1 MAINEPGATQSP
13 LQQALER
20 FKSLPRNV
28 QLVVIGIFAL
38 IVLMILFRSGGNDAP
53 QQQAAPQGNKVSV
66 DLANQQGLTPPNA
79 EGDFQ
84 AVGTPEAALRRN
96 FASEVM
102 GQVNELEEK
111 LQQQA
116 EEQNAVFQQRAQELQ
131 DLQLQ
136 LKESLDAIVSER
148 RSLEESMGRQR
159 EELATLAEEAR
170 RQARVQ
176 QAATGEQPLPVA
188 KQRGPITQIP
198 LGAAIGGGVNP
209 NQALIS
215 GATGGVL
222 GGAPD
227 QGQASG
233 GSKGSKSGESA
244 TPFIPPLGFIKA
256 TLLNGVDALAGGGRA
271 TPALARLQGK
281 YKTAMNSTVIL
292 DGCFLLIEFEGDI
305 STERARGKPSK
316 MTCVYPDRGAV
327 TYSVSGY
334 AVDAEDG
341 LEGIPGAFY
350 EGDAG
355 RIAAALVAEFTAGL
369 ANIVEQNQFTST
381 VDSEG
386 TERRVLTGDQGK
398 AEVAGAANDATQSLR
413 DYLFARANRVL
424 PFIRIDAQREIH
436 LVLLSGVELRSPEG
450 NAWSAM
456 FDAGSKK

>member
-1 MAINEPGATQSP
+1 MS
-13 LQQALER
+13 
-20 FKSLPRNV
+20 
-28 QLVVIGIFAL
+28 
-38 IVLMILFRSGGNDAP
+38 
-53 QQQAAPQGNKVSV
+53 
-66 DLANQQGLTPPNA
+66 
-79 EGDFQ
+79 
-84 AVGTPEAALRRN
+84 
-96 FASEVM
+96 
-102 GQVNELEEK
+102 
-111 LQQQA
+111 
-116 EEQNAVFQQRAQELQ
+116 
-131 DLQLQ
+131 
-136 LKESLDAIVSER
+136 
-148 RSLEESMGRQR
+148 RQR

-198 LGAAIGGGVNP
+198 LGGGGTGGLGVNP
-209 NQALIS
+209 SQALVS

-222 GGAPD
+222 SNAG
-227 QGQASG
+227 QGPSAE
-233 GSKGSKSGESA
+233 SKKGTAE
-244 TPFIPPLGFIKA
+244 TPFIPPLGFIKG

-271 TPALARLQGK
+271 TPALVRLQGK

-292 DGCFLLIEFEGDI
+292 DGCFALVEFEGDI

-369 ANIVEQNQFTST
+369 ANVVEQNQYTST
-381 VDSEG
+381 VDSNG
-386 TERRVLTGDQGK
+386 TERRVITGDQGK
-398 AEVAGAANDATQSLR
+398 AQVAGAANDATQSLR

-424 PFIRIDAQREIH
+424 PFVRIDAQREIH
-436 LVLLSGVELRSPEG
+436 LVLLSGVELRTPEG
-450 NAWSAM
+450 KAWSAM
-456 FDAGSKK
+456 FDAGSKN

>member
-28 QLVVIGIFAL
+28 QLIAIGIFAL
-38 IVLMILFRSGGNDAP
+38 IVLMILFRSGGSDTPAST
-53 QQQAAPQGNKVSV
+53 AEQGNRVTV
-66 DLANQQGLTPPNA
+66 DLSKQGLTPPST
-79 EGDFQ
+79 EGGFQ

-102 GQVNELEEK
+102 GQVNELESK
-111 LQQQA
+111 LQRQA
-116 EEQNAVFQQRAQELQ
+116 EEQNQVFQQRAQELQ

-176 QAATGEQPLPVA
+176 QAATGEQALPVA

-198 LGAAIGGGVNP
+198 LGGGGGGIGVNP

-222 GGAPD
+222 GGSN
-227 QGQASG
+227 QGLVNKLEG
-233 GSKGSKSGESA
+233 GNKEKAA
-244 TPFIPPLGFIKA
+244 TPFIPPLGFVKA

-341 LEGIPGAFY
+341 VEGIPGAFY

-355 RIAAALVAEFTAGL
+355 RIAAALIAEFTAGL
-369 ANIVEQNQFTST
+369 ANVIEQNQFTST
-381 VDSEG
+381 VDADG

-398 AEVAGAANDATQSLR
+398 AQVAGAANDATQSLR

-436 LVLLSGVELRSPEG
+436 IVMLSGVELRTPEG
-450 NAWSAM
+450 KAWSAM
-456 FDAGSKK
+456 FDAGSSK

>member
-13 LQQALER
+13 IQQALER
-20 FKSLPRNV
+20 FKALPRNV

-38 IVLMILFRSGGNDAP
+38 IVLMILFRSGGSDPAP
-53 QQQAAPQGNKVSV
+53 QAAAQQGNKVSV
-66 DLANQQGLTPPNA
+66 DLANQRGLTPPNA

-136 LKESLDAIVSER
+136 LKESLDAIGSER
-148 RSLEESMGRQR
+148 RSLEESMARQR

-198 LGAAIGGGVNP
+198 LGPAIGGGVNP

-215 GATGGVL
+215 GATGGML

-233 GSKGSKSGESA
+233 NRGGSSQGAQTEI
-244 TPFIPPLGFIKA
+244 PFIPPLGFIKA

-381 VDSEG
+381 VDSDG

-413 DYLFARANRVL
+413 DYLFSRANRVL

-456 FDAGSKK
+456 FDAGKK

>member
-13 LQQALER
+13 FQKALER
-20 FKSLPRNV
+20 FRALPRNV
-28 QLVVIGIFAL
+28 QLVIIGAFAL
-38 IVLMILFRSGGNDAP
+38 ILLMILFRSGNDSPAP
-53 QQQAAPQGNKVSV
+53 QTNQDGNRVSV
-66 DLANQQGLTPPNA
+66 DLSNQPLNPPTA
-79 EGDFQ
+79 EGGFQ
-84 AVGTPEAALRRN
+84 TVGTPESALRRN

-102 GQVNELEEK
+102 GQVNELESK

-170 RQARVQ
+170 RQSRVQ

-198 LGAAIGGGVNP
+198 LGGGAGIGVNP
-209 NQALIS
+209 SQALVS

-222 GGAPD
+222 GNN
-227 QGQASG
+227 QGQNVSAE
-233 GSKGSKSGESA
+233 SKKEA
-244 TPFIPPLGFIKA
+244 ADTPFIPPLGFIKG

-271 TPALARLQGK
+271 TPALVRLQGK

-292 DGCFLLIEFEGDI
+292 DGCFALVEFEGDI

-381 VDSEG
+381 VDSDG

-398 AEVAGAANDATQSLR
+398 AQVAGAANDATQSLR

-424 PFIRIDAQREIH
+424 PFVRIDAQREIH
-436 LVLLSGVELRSPEG
+436 LVMLSGVQLRTPEG
-450 NAWSAM
+450 KAWSAM
-456 FDAGSKK
+456 FDAGTSN